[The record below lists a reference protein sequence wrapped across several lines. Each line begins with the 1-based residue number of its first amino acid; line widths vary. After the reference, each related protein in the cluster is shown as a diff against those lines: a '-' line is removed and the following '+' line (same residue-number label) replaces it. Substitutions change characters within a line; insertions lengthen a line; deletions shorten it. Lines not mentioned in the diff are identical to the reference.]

1 MNINEYFGIGSYNG
15 LGYYKGI
22 VSARLPEHH
31 DNGEVPPEERDQ
43 EYYANKYA
51 ERFMRIWSMI
61 EHGEI
66 QFESKREEDDAWN
79 AMCDAWY
86 RYRDRAER
94 FSFIKRH
101 GRDMTDEEYL
111 HKHGYERKRS
121 A

>member
-1 MNINEYFGIGSYNG
+1 MNINQYFGIGDYHG

-31 DNGEVPPEERDQ
+31 DNGEVPPEERDN
-43 EYYANKYA
+43 EYYAEKYA
-51 ERFMRIWSMI
+51 ARFRQIWSMI
-61 EHGEI
+61 EHGELK
-66 QFESKREEDDAWN
+66 FDSKREEDDAWN